1 MPPPL
6 QLKWEMMQSKW
17 PLVINYI
24 NNLTR
29 LSQLVQKDTPL
40 DPALYFNPGEIGVE
54 CFEDK
59 NGRLVVISQNIN
71 PATLVKF
78 ECIEKTIAS
87 ISHAGLTANEMI
99 KKIPSN

>member
-1 MPPPL
+1 
-6 QLKWEMMQSKW
+6 
-17 PLVINYI
+17 
-24 NNLTR
+24 
-29 LSQLVQKDTPL
+29 L

-78 ECIEKTIAS
+78 GCIEKQL
-87 ISHAGLTANEMI
+87 HPFRGLTANE
-99 KKIPSN
+99 